1 MCIQASKSVFFQAIH
16 IFAGN
21 GKTNKFPVESID
33 RPGIIQLF
41 RQSLYE
47 GVYISGCAGIHPGLP
62 PSLRASPLAIL
73 MTLLWAD
80 NKFTQHRTYY
90 FLVESAEDTFP
101 GHTMTAIVG
110 VLRRPEIYCGPE
122 KAEFEEW
129 ALAAGHGCG
138 GYGGHGGHG
147 GHGGYGGHGHM
158 HQIIVNIPFIGP
170 QSQMIGWTIWLTYC
184 LEP

>member
-1 MCIQASKSVFFQAIH
+1 
-16 IFAGN
+16 
-21 GKTNKFPVESID
+21 
-33 RPGIIQLF
+33 
-41 RQSLYE
+41 
-47 GVYISGCAGIHPGLP
+47 
-62 PSLRASPLAIL
+62 

-90 FLVESAEDTFP
+90 FLVESAEGKFP
-101 GHTMTAIVG
+101 GHTMTAIVE

-129 ALAAGHGCG
+129 ALAAGHGC
-138 GYGGHGGHG
+138 GGHG